1 MRTALHSWSSW
12 LIIAIV
18 ILNTVGVPLPV
29 NFSPLQ
35 PQDTTPALVESL
47 SGSTDRLFTKPTSPA
62 QEFSLRGEQQSKR
75 FFLLSRVFHFTP
87 YPPSPED
94 YLRQLT
100 DTGFFSFQLFF
111 PRKIAPPSSATDP
124 FLS

>member
-1 MRTALHSWSSW
+1 MKTAFHSWASW
-12 LIIAIV
+12 LIISI
-18 ILNTVGVPLPV
+18 IFLNTIGISLPASS
-29 NFSPLQ
+29 SPLQ
-35 PQDTTPALVESL
+35 TQDITPSLVESCT
-47 SGSTDRLFTKPTSPA
+47 GITDRLFTKPASPA

-87 YPPSPED
+87 YPPTRED
-94 YLRQLT
+94 YLRRLA

-111 PRKIAPPSSATDP
+111 PRKIAPPSSSTDP

>member
-1 MRTALHSWSSW
+1 MKTALHSWASW

-18 ILNTVGVPLPV
+18 ILNTIGPSLPV
-29 NFSPLQ
+29 SSLPPQ
-35 PQDTTPALVESL
+35 PQDTTPSFVESS
-47 SGSTDRLFTKPTSPA
+47 SGSVDRLFTKPASPA

-75 FFLLSRVFHFTP
+75 FFLLSRVFHFTS
-87 YPPSPED
+87 YPPSSED
-94 YLRQLT
+94 YLRQLA

-111 PRKIAPPSSATDP
+111 PRKIAPPSSSTDP